1 ERAILVAANRRRGE
15 AGVASDQCVVAGA
28 GRIAVRDDAAD
39 PGLLED
45 VAADACRK
53 EILPRDRAAGQRGV
67 GKRTRLDVEHA
78 DVVVTLASGELR
90 AYTDWHGE
98 VLEQTDPPAEE
109 RPDVGR
115 IDQAGDVEYAGAFK
129 KERALFRKEQR
140 KAGQVHLAEVG
151 FGLGEVG
158 VDRERRAETWREVL
172 EDVQSERR

>member
-1 ERAILVAANRRRGE
+1 ERAILVAAKRRRRE

-28 GRIAVRDDAAD
+28 GWIAVRDDAAD

-53 EILPRDRAAGQRGV
+53 EILPRNRATGQRGV
-67 GKRTRLDVEHA
+67 VKRARLDVEHA
-78 DVVVTLASGELR
+78 DVVVALASCQLR
-90 AYTDWHGE
+90 AHPDWYGE

-109 RPDVGR
+109 RPEVR
-115 IDQAGDVEYAGAFK
+115 RVDQPRDVEHAGAFK

-140 KAGQVHLAEVG
+140 KAGQVHLPEVG

-158 VDRERRAETWREVL
+158 VDGEG
-172 EDVQSERR
+172 